1 LIGYFFLFVS
11 LYPILVSISLQDWMA
26 KSWKSRYSIVLK
38 ECWAGPGYVSL
49 AMYKQGFILLLHLG
63 WGVLFRKNKEEE

>member
-26 KSWKSRYSIVLK
+26 KSWKSCYSIV
-38 ECWAGPGYVSL
+38 
-49 AMYKQGFILLLHLG
+49 
-63 WGVLFRKNKEEE
+63 